1 VCQLVS
7 LLILMSLITL
17 VCVFTEFNYFSM
29 IVGHRPVDIFVD
41 VSHRAASFIC
51 RFWKHPRTGRCCRIF
66 LLIDL
71 SYFFANV
78 LHVILNYS
86 RLYMLEDG

>member
-17 VCVFTEFNYFSM
+17 VCVFTEFTEFNYFSM

-51 RFWKHPRTGRCCRIF
+51 RFWKHPRTGEVLPNFFVDRLELFFCRCLTCYIK
-66 LLIDL
+66 L
-71 SYFFANV
+71 
-78 LHVILNYS
+78 
-86 RLYMLEDG
+86 

>member
-1 VCQLVS
+1 MSLYYVCQLVS

-51 RFWKHPRTGRCCRIF
+51 RFWKHPRTGEV
-66 LLIDL
+66 LPN
-71 SYFFANV
+71 FFV
-78 LHVILNYS
+78 D
-86 RLYMLEDG
+86 RLELFFCKCLTCYIKL